1 MYRHE
6 QDTPSPE
13 IIFGQPPRLIPYG
26 IEQGLGQGAVALVTL
41 GLGDT
46 PELNPRQLPTHEHFP
61 VTPLGSLAVFAKAQ
75 ENLPQTTLT
84 TPDEAI
90 GALTQRGLA
99 EYPDQQ
105 DRKSTRLNSSHS
117 CASRIPS

>member
-26 IEQGLGQGAVALVTL
+26 VEQGLGQGAVALVTL

-46 PELNPRQLPTHEHFP
+46 PERNPRQQPTHEHFP
-61 VTPLGSLAVFAKAQ
+61 VTPLGGLAVFAETL
-75 ENLPQTTLT
+75 ENLPRTTLT

-90 GALTQRGLA
+90 DLLKKRILG
-99 EYPDQQ
+99 EYPDQHQ
-105 DRKSTRLNSSHS
+105 PGPLLVRRPAKLYV
-117 CASRIPS
+117 